1 MTRKLVPI
9 LVALALGCPQAVSA
23 LALGDLRVRSALNE
37 PLDAE
42 IDLLSIRGEDLADL
56 RAKLA
61 TTEEFQRAGVD
72 RPYVLSRLRFKVEE
86 RSGGKAVLKVS
97 TRQPVKEPFLNFLLE
112 LNWPQGRLVREYT
125 ALLDPPVYGAAAAAR
140 VQGPLVKAQPEPLPP
155 PIEVPA
161 VEAPVVADAA
171 APSVPPSALE
181 VPPPLA
187 PSAPRPIPAEP
198 EPRASA
204 PAPQPGP
211 APRPAAAPAPA
222 APSAPAAEAAADGY
236 GPTRAGD
243 TLWSIANRVRPDAS
257 VSTQQMMVALLR
269 ANPDAF
275 AMGNVNALKTGYVLK
290 VPDRQAIDA
299 VAQNEAMADL
309 RRQQTAWEDYRQGT
323 ARSARPAP
331 LAAAPTPAAAP
342 AEPARK
348 PGAEPVPAPVAAP
361 PASRLEIV
369 AAGTAEGAGTRK
381 GQGAAALK
389 KELTVLQ
396 EDLDGRR
403 QEIAELQSR
412 LAEAEALIQDLQR
425 LIKLKDETLSALQQ
439 QALVAQARA
448 EEPAPPVVEPAP
460 APVSAVS
467 LAVETPPTQ
476 PPVPVTDVLA
486 PPAPAVAAP
495 PAPLAEVAAVAPPA
509 SEAVAPAPAPAAVP
523 LPAEPVTLAELDG
536 GQARSLLDSLTANP
550 TVFWGG
556 LAGLLAIV
564 GGLLSVRRRRPGE
577 ESPAP
582 AALVPE
588 EPSTAVVAAVPSVS
602 TVPEPSAAEPVSAP
616 RPVEPRT
623 EDSRAED
630 PMAEVNVY
638 LAYERFAQA
647 EELVREAIA
656 AHPDRPEYR
665 LKLLEIHHAAK
676 NPAAFERDAGALR
689 EVAGDGSPLLERA
702 RAWWADLS
710 PGRTLFAPVALAVG
724 TAAAA
729 AAGPEL
735 ERTLRL
741 SAEDI
746 RSALDLGPEDSVPTG
761 EEGAEDLQIP
771 SGDVDFDLGLK
782 GAEEPSSESV
792 DFDLELGAAT
802 PIAAQA
808 ESAPSEVDL
817 PVLEAADGAIA
828 SALAEATEALDL
840 DLGQDAEAT
849 PAEPASGSLDFE
861 LEAPGPVSA
870 GDRPEPVSQGDSV
883 DLSLEPMSVSSG
895 TTPLAAGL
903 SSAVA
908 ESASPVAEASGLD
921 LEPMALEPL
930 DPANAPAAPT
940 GPASFWSEPASV
952 GEATL
957 GSVEAPGV
965 DLTLEPLEG
974 LPRASEG
981 VPDEVLQTLT
991 PKDAAA
997 PEGSAGRLAAR
1008 AAEDSPD
1015 VEFELDLD
1023 LSSGEPDEA
1032 SFFLDGDGMGSL
1044 DEVGTKLDLARAYI
1058 DMGDTE
1064 GARGILGEVLSE
1076 GNDTQ
1081 QGEAREL
1088 LSRLAS

>member
-9 LVALALGCPQAVSA
+9 LVALALGCPQAASA
-23 LALGDLRVRSALNE
+23 LALGDLKVRSALNE

-56 RAKLA
+56 KARLA

-86 RSGGKAVLKVS
+86 RAGGKAVLKVS
-97 TRQPVKEPFLNFLLE
+97 TRQPVKEPFLNFLIE

-125 ALLDPPVYGAAAAAR
+125 ALLDPPVYGAAASAR
-140 VQGPLVKAQPEPLPP
+140 VQGPVVKAQPEPLPP
-155 PIEVPA
+155 PIAVPV
-161 VEAPVVADAA
+161 VEPAPVADAA
-171 APSVPPSALE
+171 VPSAPPTALE

-187 PSAPRPIPAEP
+187 PSAPPARPAEP

-204 PAPQPGP
+204 REPKPAP
-211 APRPAAAPAPA
+211 APKPAAAA
-222 APSAPAAEAAADGY
+222 APAAEAGGDGY

-299 VAQNEAMADL
+299 VAQNEALTDL

-323 ARSARPAP
+323 ARTARPAP
-331 LAAAPTPAAAP
+331 AAATASAALP

-348 PGAEPVPAPVAAP
+348 PTAEAAPAPVAAP
-361 PASRLEIV
+361 APSRLEIV
-369 AAGTAEGAGTRK
+369 AAGTAEGTATRK
-381 GQGAAALK
+381 GQGTAALK

-439 QALVAQARA
+439 QALLAQARA
-448 EEPAPPVVEPAP
+448 EEPAPATVPAP
-460 APVSAVS
+460 EAAAPPVAEAMPV
-467 LAVETPPTQ
+467 Q
-476 PPVPVTDVLA
+476 PPVPGAEPTATPSPVVPAPVTPVAEVA
-486 PPAPAVAAP
+486 PPAPVAP
-495 PAPLAEVAAVAPPA
+495 VAEVVPPPPQKL
-509 SEAVAPAPAPAAVP
+509 APAPGPT
-523 LPAEPVTLAELDG
+523 EPVTLTEVG
-536 GQARSLLDSLTANP
+536 GGKAPSLLDSLTTNP

-556 LAGLLAIV
+556 LAGLLAVV

-577 ESPAP
+577 GSAAP
-582 AALVPE
+582 AVAVPE
-588 EPSTAVVAAVPSVS
+588 EPSTAVVAGAPSVS
-602 TVPEPSAAEPVSAP
+602 TVPEPSAGEPVSAP

-623 EDSRAED
+623 EDSRADD

-638 LAYERFAQA
+638 LAYERFSQA
-647 EELVREAIA
+647 EDLVREAIA
-656 AHPDRPEYR
+656 AHPDRPEFR

-676 NPAAFERDAGALR
+676 NPSAFERDAGGLR
-689 EVAGDGSPLLERA
+689 DAVGEDSPLMERA
-702 RAWWADLS
+702 RGWWADLS
-710 PGRTLFAPVALAVG
+710 PGRTLFAPVALAAGV
-724 TAAAA
+724 AAAA

-746 RSALDLGPEDSVPTG
+746 RSALDLGPETSMPAG
-761 EEGAEDLQIP
+761 ESESESLELP
-771 SGDVDFDLGLK
+771 SGELDFDLGLK

-802 PIAAQA
+802 PKAGQA
-808 ESAPSEVDL
+808 EVAASEVDL

-840 DLGQDAEAT
+840 DLGQEPEAV
-849 PAEPASGSLDFE
+849 PAEPASGSLDFD
-861 LEAPGPVSA
+861 LEAPAPA
-870 GDRPEPVSQGDSV
+870 GEDRSQPAPREPSV
-883 DLSLEPMSVSSG
+883 DLSLEPLSVSSG

-903 SSAVA
+903 TGAAEPASVATAGPEVA
-908 ESASPVAEASGLD
+908 EEGGFD
-921 LEPMALEPL
+921 LEPMAVEAASAEP
-930 DPANAPAAPT
+930 P
-940 GPASFWSEPASV
+940 PASPPSGGPESVGNATLASV
-952 GEATL
+952 EVP
-957 GSVEAPGV
+957 SV
-965 DLTLEPLEG
+965 DLALEPLEA
-974 LPRASEG
+974 PARPSEG
-981 VPDEVLQTLT
+981 VPDEVLETLT
-991 PKDAAA
+991 PRDGA
-997 PEGSAGRLAAR
+997 PVQGGAGQAAAR
-1008 AAEDSPD
+1008 AAQASPE

-1032 SFFLDGDGMGSL
+1032 SFFLEGDAMGSL